1 MAFKKKEE
9 FELEET
15 DEKPEDVT
23 ETTIESIPGVGEKIA
38 DKLKESG
45 YEDLMAIAVSPSGQ
59 LADDVGMTEATAKKI
74 ITNAR
79 AMLKMNFMDADELL
93 EKRKNVGRITT
104 GCKEFDDLIG
114 GGVET
119 QSITETFGEY
129 GSGKTQI
136 GLQLVVNVQLPEE
149 KGGLDGYAVFIDT
162 ENTFRPKRV
171 IQMAETLGLDPNKVM
186 SRIKVARAYSSDH
199 QILLTEKIPDLI
211 TKEKLPVRLVVVDSL
226 TGLFRSEYI
235 GRGTLAT
242 RQQKLNRHLHALQ
255 RLADRYNIA
264 IYVTNQVMARPD
276 IFFGDPTKAVGG
288 HVLGHAATYRLYLR
302 KSKGGKRV
310 ARLID
315 SPSLPDG
322 EALFMIDEKGIHE

>member
-9 FELEET
+9 FELDET

-23 ETTIESIPGVGEKIA
+23 DDTIESIPGVGEKIA
-38 DKLKESG
+38 DKLKECG

-59 LADDVGMTEATAKKI
+59 LADDVGMAEATAKKI
-74 ITNAR
+74 ISNAR
-79 AMLKMNFMDADELL
+79 AMLKMNFMDAEELL

-114 GGVET
+114 GGVES

-136 GLQLVVNVQLPEE
+136 GLQLVVNVQLPVE

-171 IQMAETLGLDPNKVM
+171 IQMAEALGLDPKKVM

-211 TKEKLPVRLVVVDSL
+211 TNEKIPVKLVVVDSL

-242 RQQKLNRHLHALQ
+242 RQQKLNRHLHTLQ
-255 RLADRYNIA
+255 RLADRYNLA
-264 IYVTNQVMARPD
+264 IYVTNQVMSRPD
-276 IFFGDPTKAVGG
+276 VFFGDPTKAVGG